1 LEKKD
6 KSTLVQS
13 GSTGFMV
20 GARGLEPRTSPPE
33 DEPTEDDD
41 ILGTA

>member
-1 LEKKD
+1 
-6 KSTLVQS
+6 V
-13 GSTGFMV
+13 V